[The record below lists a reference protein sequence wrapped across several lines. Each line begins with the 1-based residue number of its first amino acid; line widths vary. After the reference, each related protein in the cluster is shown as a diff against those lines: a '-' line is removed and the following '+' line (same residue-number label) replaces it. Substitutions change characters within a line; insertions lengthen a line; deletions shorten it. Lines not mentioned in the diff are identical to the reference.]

1 MTPDERRKFLEEH
14 RFGVLGVERAGK
26 APHLTPVYYTP
37 DGDDLIVSITRT
49 RYKAKL
55 IERAG
60 RVNFCVLDEQFPF
73 DYLSITGTARLEDQN
88 AVDTMARIGEKMY
101 GRPVGPE
108 MRPQLEERAEKEG
121 RIVLRITPESY
132 YSR

>member
-1 MTPDERRKFLEEH
+1 VTPEERRKFLEDH
-14 RFGVLGVERAGK
+14 RFGVLGVERAGR
-26 APHLTPVYYTP
+26 APHLTPVYYTL

-55 IERAG
+55 IGKAG
-60 RVNFCVLDEQFPF
+60 RVNFCVLDEQLPF
-73 DYLSITGTARLEDQN
+73 DYLSVTGSARLEDDG

-101 GRPVGPE
+101 GRPIGPE